1 MDWQD
6 AGVVTH
12 TFTHFHLNL
21 RVMVGHGAKA
31 LRGEFHGRNAFSP
44 QDLPTLMRKA
54 YDQALRHSGA

>member
-1 MDWQD
+1 
-6 AGVVTH
+6 
-12 TFTHFHLNL
+12 
-21 RVMVGHGAKA
+21 VGHGAKA